1 MQTLARHFYLLL
13 ILAAIIGCSPADTG
27 STDEG
32 QTEIPTYPD
41 KPGEEDGSGDDM
53 PDEEDLTVTERI
65 LERTDLIKELTSEK
79 VHELEEHVTATELSY
94 ISPEDRPMAMF
105 IFEAELAGII
115 ETLPSR
121 YDKTKVKGM
130 TDDSI
135 EVFIL
140 DKNERVVTRSGKSAK
155 DWIQAKADLYNFTVV
170 PASKKQQDENQ
181 DYRFTGGV
189 NLIDPDLR
197 GKLT

>member
-1 MQTLARHFYLLL
+1 M
-13 ILAAIIGCSPADTG
+13 D
-27 STDEG
+27 
-32 QTEIPTYPD
+32 
-41 KPGEEDGSGDDM
+41 
-53 PDEEDLTVTERI
+53 EDLLKLKAERDDYKSRFEE
-65 LERTDLIKELTSEK
+65 LKIK
-79 VHELEEHVTATELSY
+79 
-94 ISPEDRPMAMF
+94 
-105 IFEAELAGII
+105 AELAGII

-140 DKNERVVTRSGKSAK
+140 DKNERVVTRSGKPAK
-155 DWIQAKADLYNFTVV
+155 NWILERANLYGFTRNT
-170 PASKKQQDENQ
+170 PAKQQGENQ

-189 NLIDPDLR
+189 NLVDPEIM

>member
-1 MQTLARHFYLLL
+1 M
-13 ILAAIIGCSPADTG
+13 S
-27 STDEG
+27 
-32 QTEIPTYPD
+32 
-41 KPGEEDGSGDDM
+41 
-53 PDEEDLTVTERI
+53 EDLLK
-65 LERTDLIKELTSEK
+65 LERDDYKRRYEELKIK
-79 VHELEEHVTATELSY
+79 
-94 ISPEDRPMAMF
+94 
-105 IFEAELAGII
+105 AELAAII

-140 DKNERVVTRSGKSAK
+140 DKNERVVTRSGKQAR
-155 DWIQAKADLYNFTVV
+155 DWIMAKADLYNFTVV
-170 PASKKQQDENQ
+170 PASKKRQSDEQ

-189 NLIDPDLR
+189 NLVDPDLR

>member
-1 MQTLARHFYLLL
+1 MN
-13 ILAAIIGCSPADTG
+13 
-27 STDEG
+27 
-32 QTEIPTYPD
+32 
-41 KPGEEDGSGDDM
+41 
-53 PDEEDLTVTERI
+53 EDLQKLKAERDDYKARFEE
-65 LERTDLIKELTSEK
+65 LKIKQDI
-79 VHELEEHVTATELSY
+79 A
-94 ISPEDRPMAMF
+94 A
-105 IFEAELAGII
+105 II

-140 DKNERVVTRSGKSAK
+140 DKNERVVTRSGKPAR
-155 DWIQAKADLYNFTVV
+155 DWIMAKADLYNFTVA
-170 PASKKQQDENQ
+170 PASKKQQGENQ

-189 NLIDPDLR
+189 NLVDPEIM

>member
-1 MQTLARHFYLLL
+1 M
-13 ILAAIIGCSPADTG
+13 S
-27 STDEG
+27 
-32 QTEIPTYPD
+32 
-41 KPGEEDGSGDDM
+41 
-53 PDEEDLTVTERI
+53 EDLLK
-65 LERTDLIKELTSEK
+65 LERDDYKARFEELKIKQDI
-79 VHELEEHVTATELSY
+79 A
-94 ISPEDRPMAMF
+94 A
-105 IFEAELAGII
+105 II

-155 DWIQAKADLYNFTVV
+155 DWIMAKADLYNFTVV
-170 PASKKQQDENQ
+170 PASKKQQGENQ

-189 NLIDPDLR
+189 NLVDPEIM

>member
-1 MQTLARHFYLLL
+1 MN
-13 ILAAIIGCSPADTG
+13 
-27 STDEG
+27 
-32 QTEIPTYPD
+32 
-41 KPGEEDGSGDDM
+41 
-53 PDEEDLTVTERI
+53 EDLQKLK
-65 LERTDLIKELTSEK
+65 LERDTYKRRYEELK
-79 VHELEEHVTATELSY
+79 
-94 ISPEDRPMAMF
+94 I
-105 IFEAELAGII
+105 EAELAGII